1 MKNNILCLILITL
14 LFVLSPNSVMA
25 TEKTPTYTAVEANE
39 IPPEIKSMIDRI
51 NEIKSMNKSSLTR
64 AERKELRKEV
74 RAMKKSVRAS
84 GNGIYISSGA
94 IIIILLLIIIL

>member
-1 MKNNILCLILITL
+1 MKKNIFCLSLI
-14 LFVLSPNSVMA
+14 VLSFVMFPNSVMA
-25 TEKTPTYTAVEANE
+25 KEKAPIHASVENNE
-39 IPPEIKSMIDRI
+39 MPPEIRVMIDRL
-51 NEIKSMNKSSLTR
+51 NEIKDMDKSSLNR
-64 AERKELRKEV
+64 LEKRELRKEV